1 MVVDAHFDLAAEV
14 YERRL
19 AGERHVVERQYL
31 PHFREASV
39 NLIVSSIYVPGREL
53 PESGLRRALGQIA
66 ALREDLESVQDQI
79 CVADSR
85 EALERA
91 AAGGQT
97 AVLLSLEG
105 LDPLGNDLSLLRAFY
120 DLGVR
125 GAGLTWSR
133 RNAFATGC
141 CKAGEFREIPGG
153 LTDLGREAV
162 ARMEELGMYVD
173 VSHLNNEGFADLCAC
188 AKRPFIASH
197 SNAWKIHPNYRN
209 LRDDQIEAVA
219 GRGGVIGLNACAL
232 LAGPSVPES
241 QAASPQEEK
250 LEQLC
255 RHAEYLVSKAGSA
268 HVGCGFD
275 LCRGLSDATPRIRFE
290 TENDDILAHHGEM
303 IKFTAMLLA
312 RGMKEETAAG
322 LIGENFFRFFRECLP
337 CSEQ

>member
-19 AGERHVVERQYL
+19 AGERHVVERRYL

-85 EALERA
+85 EALDRA

-133 RNAFATGC
+133 RNVFATGC

-173 VSHLNNEGFADLCAC
+173 VSHLNNEGFADLCTC

-219 GRGGVIGLNACAL
+219 GRRRHRSERLRT
-232 LAGPSVPES
+232 AGRSLR
-241 QAASPQEEK
+241 A
-250 LEQLC
+250 
-255 RHAEYLVSKAGSA
+255 
-268 HVGCGFD
+268 
-275 LCRGLSDATPRIRFE
+275 
-290 TENDDILAHHGEM
+290 
-303 IKFTAMLLA
+303 
-312 RGMKEETAAG
+312 
-322 LIGENFFRFFRECLP
+322 
-337 CSEQ
+337 